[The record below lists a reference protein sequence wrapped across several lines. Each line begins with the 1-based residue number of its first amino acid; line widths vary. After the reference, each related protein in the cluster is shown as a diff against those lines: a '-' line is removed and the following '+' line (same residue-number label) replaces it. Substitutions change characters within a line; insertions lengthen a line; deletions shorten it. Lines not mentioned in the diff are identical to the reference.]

1 MDNVKRVLIALVA
14 LSLIGGALKIY
25 GGVIGESKSVLVDA
39 LTSIANSLAIIFV
52 SIFFR
57 AGLEPPD
64 ADHHY
69 GHHRLMLGGPISM
82 LMLYS
87 FVAGV
92 IVLDLVSTA
101 GTDYSVGYEAPIFAA
116 IAVIPYGLAI
126 LMARHY
132 SLTVGYASFT
142 TIELI
147 ESATSII
154 SSTCGIVVSY
164 VIDYLGAIALTCF
177 LFVELAKNFREVMV
191 SISDVASQSVVD
203 RILDN
208 ARRYGLKV
216 DKLRVRKI
224 LENVY
229 QGDMIVRVSSDKS
242 LEEIHAII
250 DTVERDLKL
259 SGIDMSIH
267 VEPLIRERRRG
278 KVSSKQSWAIER
290 PSTKA

>member
-1 MDNVKRVLIALVA
+1 VDNVKRVLIALVVF
-14 LSLIGGALKIY
+14 SLIGGALKIY

-92 IVLDLVSTA
+92 IILDLVSTA
-101 GTDYSVGYEAPIFAA
+101 GRDYSVGYEAPIFAA

-154 SSTCGIVVSY
+154 SSTCGIVVSF

-267 VEPLIRERRRG
+267 VEPSIRERRRG
-278 KVSSKQSWAIER
+278 KVSFK
-290 PSTKA
+290 